1 MSLACSV
8 ERSRLLSLPR
18 NPVKRSIDALVTVVR
33 GLLSF
38 DCFGFR
44 PRFAPRFDGRTRQR
58 FDVGRR
64 EHVADALRDDFAR
77 SVHAQFAVARFERGL
92 VPGAADFERLLLVA
106 GFRGAEDAPA
116 PESFGIPN

>member
-8 ERSRLLSLPR
+8 ERSRLLFAAEKF
-18 NPVKRSIDALVTVVR
+18 NEAFDDALVTVVR

-38 DCFGFR
+38 DCFGFQ

-58 FDVGRR
+58 FDVGRS

-77 SVHAQFAVARFERGL
+77 SVHAQLAVARFERGL
-92 VPGAADFERLLLVA
+92 VPRAADFERLLLVA
-106 GFRGAEDAPA
+106 GFRGAKDAPA
-116 PESFGIPN
+116 A